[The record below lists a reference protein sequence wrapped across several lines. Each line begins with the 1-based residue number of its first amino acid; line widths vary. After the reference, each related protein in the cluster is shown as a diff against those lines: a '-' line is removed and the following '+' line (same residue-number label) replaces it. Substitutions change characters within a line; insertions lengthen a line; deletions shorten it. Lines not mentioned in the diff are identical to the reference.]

1 MGRFKS
7 AFDMTASQAL
17 VQSQFYLPKKKS
29 INQFAYLYHSQ
40 YSKIRIIL
48 IKIKKKIKNFCV
60 KNKTIWKH
68 LAFRKIKK
76 NCMLI

>member
-29 INQFAYLYHSQ
+29 INQFAYLHHSQ

-48 IKIKKKIKNFCV
+48 IKI
-60 KNKTIWKH
+60 
-68 LAFRKIKK
+68 
-76 NCMLI
+76 